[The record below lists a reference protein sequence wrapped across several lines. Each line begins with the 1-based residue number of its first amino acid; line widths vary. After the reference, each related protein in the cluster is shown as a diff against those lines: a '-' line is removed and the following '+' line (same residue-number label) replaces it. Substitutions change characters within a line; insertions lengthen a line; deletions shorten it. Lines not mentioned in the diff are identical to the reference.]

1 VNTKIQPLEERL
13 RELLPGLIVEAQS
26 RAFSSYQAM
35 ASSNR
40 DAQSNPLGDSNPPT
54 SLDTFYQPPPSQ
66 VPAEQFSDFR
76 IPHQN
81 TGDRGPS
88 DSSSSNDP
96 SGSGFCESTALDSAS
111 SNTTATSNISAQ
123 LFSETDSISLTLPDS
138 LQMASLAVPGGIVV
152 DPNQAQ
158 WLSSFQ
164 GEQLGEESTSSRDYL
179 ASYNANYGR
188 NGSSQDYGIQ

>member
-1 VNTKIQPLEERL
+1 MPNQTHSVIAIRRHHSTL
-13 RELLPGLIVEAQS
+13 S
-26 RAFSSYQAM
+26 
-35 ASSNR
+35 
-40 DAQSNPLGDSNPPT
+40 T
-54 SLDTFYQPPPSQ
+54 SHHHPKSQ
-66 VPAEQFSDFR
+66 LNNSQ
-76 IPHQN
+76 
-81 TGDRGPS
+81 T
-88 DSSSSNDP
+88 
-96 SGSGFCESTALDSAS
+96 SGSGFCESIALDSAS
-111 SNTTATSNISAQ
+111 SNTTATSNISAP

-188 NGSSQDYGIQ
+188 NGSSQDYGISHGPISLDEYYCSRQDMDILDLINLDDLFGEEFNR